1 MPDIQVL
8 GEVKKMNGN
17 CNCYSTSNSGR
28 GFLTKAEK
36 VEMLKE
42 YKEQLDLESKGVG
55 ERIKDMQKQTEG
67 NEA

>member
-1 MPDIQVL
+1 M
-8 GEVKKMNGN
+8 EGN
-17 CNCYSTSNSGR
+17 CGCYSYSNSGR

-55 ERIKDMQKQTEG
+55 ERIKDMQKKIEEG
-67 NEA
+67 A